1 MPIFNNPYPLLDN
14 EKGNFQY
21 SSFDCELV
29 ESKIENGVYFFQFKA
44 KLDDDVLTNLIDEGK
59 VSFVVKVESKPYFL
73 NYYRSSKDNYEIEI
87 ELDYKDISSGFS
99 FEFTPLLVSNVAL
112 DYKNENA
119 NSPMCDYTFN
129 LTAHQVLGSC
139 SAVKLGFKKAY
150 RTIDSGPLFK
160 IVRLAPPKKPEAGSM
175 DVNLNDDDQIQ
186 VKIASDTYDRF
197 IQVNNRDN
205 KLLASLITLP
215 VLQFALNELLKDSQL
230 QEKEWA
236 KTLDDE
242 FGIFNIQSQEDILK
256 KCDEILNSSIPSY
269 IKHYLKKYDDNN

>member
-29 ESKIENGVYFFQFKA
+29 ESKIENGIYFFQFKA
-44 KLDDDVLTNLIDEGK
+44 ELNDDVLTNLIDEGI

-73 NYYRSSKDNYEIEI
+73 NYYRSSKNNYEIEI

-99 FEFTPLLVSNVAL
+99 FEFTPLLISNVAL
-112 DYKNENA
+112 DYQNENA

-129 LTAHQVLGSC
+129 LNAYQVLGSC
-139 SAVKLGFKKAY
+139 STVKLGFETAY
-150 RTIDSGPLFK
+150 RTIDSGPLIK
-160 IVRLAPPKKPEAGSM
+160 ITRMSAPEKPLAGSM
-175 DVNLNDDDQIQ
+175 RINLNNDDQIQ

-197 IQVNNRDN
+197 IEVNSRDN
-205 KLLASLITLP
+205 KLLDSLVALP
-215 VLQFALNELLKDSQL
+215 VLQFTLNELMKDPQL
-230 QEKEWA
+230 HDKEWA
-236 KTLDDE
+236 KNLDVE
-242 FGIFNIQSQEDILK
+242 FDIFSVQDQEGILK
-256 KCDEILNSSIPSY
+256 KCDEILNSPIPSY